1 MEKNNK
7 ISIEEIKAAVDRD
20 INFSFKLYYEEKKVE
35 IKQIQEVNKPV
46 ELNEPIKIN
55 KGIEIKKL
63 SDEPKVY
70 VIDNFITNDECAH
83 FINISKPNLQQALVS
98 NDKTGFVSQGR
109 TGKNCWIPHSIDKV
123 TKEVGE
129 RIAKQVGVELNTS
142 EQYQVIYYGKTEEYR
157 QHYDSWEHDG
167 SDKSKRCMRYGGQ
180 RMYTALCYLNDVE
193 EGGHTRF
200 TKLDINVEA
209 KKGRL
214 LIFHNVY
221 EGTNKKHILSEHA
234 GMPVLKGEKWAFN
247 LWFREKPRSVIVY
260 DPDSKKVNNKKEIA
274 PIEKKNIYTSK
285 ISEFHVNNE
294 ERSLY
299 KNFIMEREVEDLKKY
314 CVFKEEE
321 EKKKLICWGANT
333 NIEKFLDKIEN
344 IIKINKS
351 HFENINFVK
360 YRRNYIHQSHL
371 DAYDFNTEVG
381 KRNMKTKGLSGQRIL
396 TISGCLT
403 TNIKY
408 KFIDLNKDIVI
419 EKGGLLIYNNVQN
432 NSDVRNEKLRK
443 EIINSSED
451 EEAIIFHLYVRNTNK
466 SGEDVLESNIKQF
479 NNPGVNTSVNKQ
491 PEQIFTEKSLED
503 FKDTLKGA
511 YSSILERDS
520 KLGYNS
526 LKFLNKANWNEVKN
540 TLIKLNDISKRD
552 NGILNKN
559 LLKDE
564 YIFDEYNPVIL
575 NNVINDE
582 ALDILKNYIKGA
594 INRKEIDLGDR
605 QSNRFRARNETVTRF
620 LHYEV
625 LELIRKITKKD
636 VRPTYTYLSCYTK
649 DADLPAHTDQPDCEY
664 TVSFIIDK
672 PENSNW
678 PIYLDKKKQPHKH
691 KGRADHTPK
700 KEDCISCDCDSGG
713 LMIFNG
719 TDHIHYREPS
729 IYDYYNIVLL
739 HYRIN

>member
-1 MEKNNK
+1 MENIEKFHR
-7 ISIEEIKAAVDRD
+7 ISIEEIETAIDEDV
-20 INFSFKLYYEEKKVE
+20 NFSFRLDNGEKNGEKKV
-35 IKQIQEVNKPV
+35 
-46 ELNEPIKIN
+46 
-55 KGIEIKKL
+55 EIKKL
-63 SDEPKVY
+63 SDEPKVF
-70 VIDNFITNDECAH
+70 VIDNFITNEECEH
-83 FINISKPNLQQALVS
+83 FINISKPNLMQALVS

-109 TGKNCWIPHSIDKV
+109 TGKNYWIPHSVDKV

-129 RIAKQVGVELNTS
+129 RIAKQVGVPLNTS

-167 SDKSKRCMRYGGQ
+167 SEKSKRCMRYGGQ

-200 TKLDINVEA
+200 TKLNIKVEA

-221 EGTNKKHILSEHA
+221 EGSNKKHFLSEHA

-260 DPDSKKVNNKKEIA
+260 DPDSEKVGNKQEIA

-285 ISEFHVNNE
+285 ISEFHINNE
-294 ERSLY
+294 AKSLY
-299 KNFIMEREVEDLKKY
+299 KNFIMDSEVEELKKY

-321 EKKKLICWGANT
+321 GKKRLTCWGANT
-333 NIEKFLDKIEN
+333 NIEKILDRIGDVVKID
-344 IIKINKS
+344 KS

-360 YRRNYIHQSHL
+360 YGCNYVHQSHL
-371 DAYDFNTEVG
+371 DAYDFSTENG
-381 KRNMKTKGLSGQRIL
+381 KRCLKTRGLSGQRIL

-403 TNIKY
+403 SNIKY
-408 KFIDLNKDIVI
+408 RFPELNKDIVL

-432 NSDVRNEKLRK
+432 NSDIRNDKLKK
-443 EIINSSED
+443 EISNTSED
-451 EEAIIFHLYVRNTNK
+451 EDAIMFHIYVRNTNK
-466 SGEDVLESNIKQF
+466 NGVDVLASTIKRF
-479 NNPGVNTSVNKQ
+479 DNPGVNKSVNKQ

-511 YSSILERDS
+511 YASILERDS

-526 LKFLNKANWNEVKN
+526 LKFLNKVNWNEVKN
-540 TLIKLNDISKRD
+540 TIIKLNDISKIN
-552 NGILNKN
+552 NGILNKS
-559 LLKDE
+559 LLDDE

-575 NNVINDE
+575 NNVINDD
-582 ALDILKNYIKGA
+582 ALIVLQNFIKDA